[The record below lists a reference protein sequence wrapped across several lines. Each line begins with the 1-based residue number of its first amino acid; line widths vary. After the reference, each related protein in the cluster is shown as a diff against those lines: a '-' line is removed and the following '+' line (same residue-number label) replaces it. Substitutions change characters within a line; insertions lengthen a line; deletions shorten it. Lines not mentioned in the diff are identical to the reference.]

1 MSPKSNTEIPGAETA
16 SESLSASAKELDKQ
30 EAFFEYLVRLADDR
44 LILGHRLSEWCGH
57 GPILEEDIAL
67 ANVALDDIGHA
78 ASLYEYAAEV
88 EGEGRHR
95 DDIVYF
101 RDDVEYSNIKMVEL
115 PKGDFGFTMARQLLF
130 SAFSYFLY
138 ERLKDSEDEQFSGMI
153 GKHLKEIKYH
163 LRHSR
168 EWTLRLGDG
177 TEESHQRMEDAF
189 DELWTYTDSMFYM
202 DEVDELLIEE
212 GIAVDLNAFKEDWKK
227 LVTEVLEEATIEVP
241 DFDQF
246 MQSGGRKGLHTEHL
260 GHLLAEMQ
268 HLRRS
273 YPDAQ
278 WE

>member
-1 MSPKSNTEIPGAETA
+1 MTQT
-16 SESLSASAKELDKQ
+16 LTKQ
-30 EAFFEYLVRLADDR
+30 EALYSYLLRLADDR

-78 ASLYEYAAEV
+78 AALYEYAAEI

-101 RDDVEYSNIKMVEL
+101 RNDVEYTNIKMVEL
-115 PKGDFGFTMARQLLF
+115 PKGDFGFTIARQFLF

-138 ERLKDSEDEQFSGMI
+138 EGLKEADDEQFAGMVQ
-153 GKHLKEIKYH
+153 KHLKEIKYH

-177 TEESHQRMEDAF
+177 TEESHRRIQDAY
-189 DELWTYTDSMFYM
+189 DDLWTYTDAMFYM
-202 DEVDELLIEE
+202 DEVDELLIDE
-212 GIAVDLNAFKEDWKK
+212 GLAVDLSEVKDDWKE
-227 LVTEVLEEATIEVP
+227 LVTDVLEEATLEVP

-246 MQSGGRKGLHTEHL
+246 MQSGGREGMHTEHL

-273 YPDAQ
+273 YPDAI

>member
-1 MSPKSNTEIPGAETA
+1 MSTT
-16 SESLSASAKELDKQ
+16 AKELTKK
-30 EAFFEYLVRLADDR
+30 EALYSYLLRLADDR
-44 LILGHRLSEWCGH
+44 LIHGHRLSEWCGH

-101 RDDVEYSNIKMVEL
+101 RNDVEYTNIKMVEL
-115 PKGDFGFTMARQLLF
+115 PKGDFGFTIARQFLF

-138 ERLKDSEDEQFSGMI
+138 ERLKDSNDEQFSGMAA
-153 GKHLKEIKYH
+153 KHLKEIKYH

-168 EWTLRLGDG
+168 EWVLRLGDG
-177 TEESHQRMEDAF
+177 TDESHERIQESF
-189 DELWTYTDSMFYM
+189 DDLWTYTGELFYM
-202 DEVDELLIEE
+202 DEVDELLIDE
-212 GIAVDLNAFKEDWKK
+212 GLAVDTSAFKEDWKK
-227 LVTEVLEEATIEVP
+227 LVIDVLEEATLDVP

-246 MQSGGRKGLHTEHL
+246 MQSGGRKGMHTEHL

-273 YPDAQ
+273 YPDAV

>member
-1 MSPKSNTEIPGAETA
+1 MTTA
-16 SESLSASAKELDKQ
+16 TTSRTKT
-30 EAFFEYLVRLADDR
+30 EAFFEFLLRLADDR

-78 ASLYEYAAEV
+78 ASLYEHAAEI

-101 RDDVEYSNIKMVEL
+101 RNDVEYKNIKMVEL
-115 PKGDFGFTMARQLLF
+115 PKGDFGFTIARQFLF
-130 SAFSYFLY
+130 SSYSYFLY
-138 ERLKDSEDEQFSGMI
+138 EALKDADDEQFSGMI
-153 GKHLKEIKYH
+153 KKHLKEIKYH

-168 EWTLRLGDG
+168 EWVFRLGDG
-177 TEESHQRMEDAF
+177 TEESRERIQKAF
-189 DELWTYTDSMFYM
+189 DELWTYTGEFFYT
-202 DEVDELLIEE
+202 DEVDELLI
-212 GIAVDLNAFKEDWKK
+212 KEDLATDPVEFKDQWKS
-227 LVTEVLEEATIEVP
+227 LVVEVLEEATLEVP

-246 MQSGGRKGLHTEHL
+246 MAEDGRNGRHTEHL
-260 GHLLAEMQ
+260 GPLLAEMQ

-273 YPDAQ
+273 YPDAV